1 MINELRGTWIKYLL
15 LLLLLLSGCQTSKKT
30 LMLDSEQ
37 YCVLIET
44 MYKVNTD
51 KAHHAFKNED
61 IDYCF

>member
-1 MINELRGTWIKYLL
+1 MRILIALL
-15 LLLLLLSGCQTSKKT
+15 FLTGCQTSKKP

-44 MYKVNTD
+44 MYQVNPD
-51 KAHHAFKNED
+51 KAHYAFKDEN